1 MSDAVGLGQFL
12 NAVGEMARG
21 AHEPSVLPL
30 WEREL
35 LDARD
40 PPQVTCTHHEYGG
53 EIESHKGSIIAT
65 MDQPNLVQR
74 CFYFGPKELTA
85 ARTHL
90 SPGLSSTC
98 STFELITACMW
109 KCRTLSLEL
118 DPTEIVRLSLVV
130 NARGKRNNLTVP
142 LGFYGN
148 AIGFPGVVT
157 KAELLCKKPLD
168 YAVELVQEAKGKMNE
183 EYIRSCA
190 DLLAMRGW
198 PPLTLAGNNFILSDN
213 TRTSVGE
220 VNFGWGKP
228 VIAGPAKSVNL
239 ISFYVRD
246 NNQEEQYGILVPI
259 CLPFSCVSKFEQ
271 ELTRVTSKT
280 SKDV

>member
-53 EIESHKGSIIAT
+53 ETESHKGSIIAT

-109 KCRTLSLEL
+109 QCRTLSLEL
-118 DPTEIVRLSLVV
+118 DPKEIVRLSLVV

-157 KAELLCKKPLD
+157 KAELLCKKPLE

-213 TRTSVGE
+213 TRTGVGE

-259 CLPFSCVSKFEQ
+259 CLPFSCLNRFEQ
-271 ELTRVTSKT
+271 ELTRVTSKN
-280 SKDV
+280 SKDA